1 MWKAFHRINPI
12 GEYRG
17 DLQAALI
24 AFTFAQAH
32 KPKGK
37 KLKFDDFVLNFK
49 GRKLP
54 TLEALE
60 AKLMAW
66 AGVSNGSN

>member
-12 GEYRG
+12 GGYRG
-17 DLQAALI
+17 DLQSALV
-24 AFTFAQAH
+24 AYTFAQAH

-37 KLKFDDFVLNFK
+37 KLKFADFVLNFK
-49 GRKLP
+49 GRQLP
-54 TLEALE
+54 TLEELE

-66 AGVSNGSN
+66 VGSKT